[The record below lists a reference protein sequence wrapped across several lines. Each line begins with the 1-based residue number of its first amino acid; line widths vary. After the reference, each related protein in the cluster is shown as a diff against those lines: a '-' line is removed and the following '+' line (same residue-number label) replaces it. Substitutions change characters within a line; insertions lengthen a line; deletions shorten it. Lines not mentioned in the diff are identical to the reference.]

1 LRPQSREEE
10 AAFVARPTPNLATDA
25 PTGRIVGKEG
35 YLVVA
40 AMAMALVVL
49 PVPAAA
55 GDAAA
60 RPHDTGA
67 AARAAASAVRK
78 AQAALRDATLDPTD
92 SDRVR
97 ALERIAELRRAGRN
111 AGVAELLPLLH
122 DDDRRVRDQAERAI
136 WAIWSR
142 SGSDR
147 LDRLYRSGVAQLS
160 RRRLSEATRTFSR
173 VIAERPDFA
182 EAWNKRATA
191 RYLAGD
197 FEGALAD
204 GRAVLERVPD
214 HFGTLAG
221 FGHIYFRLEEPDR
234 AVAYWRRA
242 LIVNP
247 NLESVQR
254 SLDAVERTRPGRPRI
269 VI

>member
-1 LRPQSREEE
+1 M
-10 AAFVARPTPNLATDA
+10 ARPTPNPATNHA
-25 PTGRIVGKEG
+25 STGRIVRGIG
-35 YLVVA
+35 SLVVA
-40 AMAMALVVL
+40 ATATVL
-49 PVPAAA
+49 AGLPAPAASR
-55 GDAAA
+55 DAAA
-60 RPHDTGA
+60 
-67 AARAAASAVRK
+67 AVREAK
-78 AQAALRDATLDPTD
+78 SALRDSTLDQALDPMD
-92 SDRVR
+92 FHRIRV
-97 ALERIAELRRAGRN
+97 LERIAEIRRAGQN

-136 WAIWSR
+136 WALWSR
-142 SGSDR
+142 SGSER
-147 LDRLYRSGVAQLS
+147 LDRLYRAGVAQLS
-160 RRRLSEATRTFSR
+160 QRKLAEATRTFSR

-234 AVAYWRRA
+234 AIAYWRRA

-254 SLDAVERTRPGRPRI
+254 SLEAVERARPGRLRI